1 MDISKILDKENI
13 PHINTLS
20 PLSLAFLGDSV
31 YEMFV
36 RTKILSMGNRPAN
49 ELHKIAVGYVKAKA
63 QATAGHKI
71 LEILTEEETDIY
83 KRGRNTN
90 IHTVP
95 KNADMADYRHATAL
109 EALVGYLYLKGD
121 VERMIKLISLGV
133 QKAEVTL

>member
-1 MDISKILDKENI
+1 MDINSVLQKEEI
-13 PHINTLS
+13 PEINTLS
-20 PLSLAFLGDSV
+20 PLTLAFLGDSV

-36 RTKILSMGNRPAN
+36 RTKILSGGNRPAN

-63 QATAGHKI
+63 QADAAHKI
-71 LEILTEEETDIY
+71 LDMLTDDELTIY

-109 EALVGYLYLKGD
+109 ETLIGYLYLKGEE
-121 VERMIKLISLGV
+121 ERLKEILNAAFDSLS
-133 QKAEVTL
+133 

>member
-13 PHINTLS
+13 PEINTLS
-20 PLSLAFLGDSV
+20 PLTLAFLGDSV

-36 RTKILSMGNRPAN
+36 RTKILALGNRPAN

-63 QATAGHKI
+63 QAIAAHKI
-71 LEILTEEETDIY
+71 FEILTEEEIDIY

-121 VERMIKLISLGV
+121 EARLYEILNI
-133 QKAEVTL
+133 AFDTLS

>member
-1 MDISKILDKENI
+1 MDINKILDKENI
-13 PHINTLS
+13 PEINTLS
-20 PLSLAFLGDSV
+20 PLTLAFLGDSV

-36 RTKILSMGNRPAN
+36 RTRILSMGNRPAN

-63 QATAGHKI
+63 QAIAAHKI
-71 LEILTEEETDIY
+71 FDILTEEEKDIY

-121 VERMIKLISLGV
+121 DARLYEILNI
-133 QKAEVTL
+133 AFETLSHD

>member
-1 MDISKILDKENI
+1 MDINSILSKSEI
-13 PHINTLS
+13 PEINTLS
-20 PLSLAFLGDSV
+20 PLTLAFLGDSV

-36 RTKILSMGNRPAN
+36 RTKILSLGNRPAN

-63 QATAGHKI
+63 QAEAAHKI
-71 LEILTEEETDIY
+71 MDLFTEDELAIY

-109 EALVGYLYLKGD
+109 EALIGYLYLKGD
-121 VERMIKLISLGV
+121 DDRLREILNIAFDSL
-133 QKAEVTL
+133 T

>member
-1 MDISKILDKENI
+1 MDINSLLKKEEI
-13 PHINTLS
+13 PEINTLS

-31 YEMFV
+31 YEMFI
-36 RTKILSMGNRPAN
+36 RTKILSNGNRPTN

-63 QATAGHKI
+63 QAGAAHKI
-71 LEILTEEETDIY
+71 FDMLTEEETTIY

-109 EALVGYLYLKGD
+109 ETLIGYLYLKGD
-121 VERMIKLISLGV
+121 NERLLTLLNVAFDSLS
-133 QKAEVTL
+133 

>member
-1 MDISKILDKENI
+1 MDINSVLKKDEI
-13 PHINTLS
+13 PALNTLS
-20 PLSLAFLGDSV
+20 PLTLAFLGDSV

-36 RTKILSMGNRPAN
+36 RTKILADGNRPAN

-63 QATAGHKI
+63 QAEAAHKI
-71 LEILTEEETDIY
+71 LDILTEEELSVY

-109 EALVGYLYLKGD
+109 EALIGYLYLKGEE
-121 VERMIKLISLGV
+121 ERLLKILNVAFDSLSE
-133 QKAEVTL
+133 A

>member
-1 MDISKILDKENI
+1 MDINSILSKEKI
-13 PHINTLS
+13 PEINTLS
-20 PLSLAFLGDSV
+20 PLTLAFLGDSV

-63 QATAGHKI
+63 QAQAAHKI
-71 LEILTEEETDIY
+71 LEMLSEEETEIY

-109 EALVGYLYLKGD
+109 EALIGYLYIKGD
-121 VERMIKLISLGV
+121 EERLSEILNLAFDELS
-133 QKAEVTL
+133 